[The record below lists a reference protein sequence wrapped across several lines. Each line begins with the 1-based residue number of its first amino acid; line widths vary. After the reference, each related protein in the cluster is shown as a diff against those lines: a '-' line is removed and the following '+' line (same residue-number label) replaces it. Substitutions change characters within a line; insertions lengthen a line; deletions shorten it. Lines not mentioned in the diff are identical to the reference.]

1 MDSGANTGKAKMRND
16 APDSRAYQQE
26 NFAAKAAEVADESFS
41 LDAVQLRKNFE
52 KSLKRDPDGRG
63 ETGRASKGLGQQLL
77 QMFKVANGGSKSNR
91 NLRCDVLAFLED
103 GTPFTAPK

>member
-1 MDSGANTGKAKMRND
+1 MSKA
-16 APDSRAYQQE
+16 APDSRAYRQE
-26 NFAAKAAEVADESFS
+26 YFTAKAAEVADESFS
-41 LDAVQLRKNFE
+41 LDAVQLRKDFE
-52 KSLKRDPDGRG
+52 ESLKRDPDGRG
-63 ETGRASKGLGQQLL
+63 ETGHASEGLGQQLL